1 MTYLG
6 EEIGKLGFGLM
17 RLPRL
22 EDGTANIELICQMV
36 DEFLDAGF
44 TYFDTAW
51 IYGDSEAVIA
61 KALIQRYPR
70 ESYQLATKGISW
82 IGCKTP
88 EEAQAQFHQSLE
100 RTGAGYFDFYLLHMT
115 GGPRT
120 RVFDDLGMWDF
131 VVQKKAEGLIRHIGF
146 SHHGTADELDEIL
159 TAHPETE
166 FVQLQVN
173 YLDWENPI
181 NQSRACLEVAA
192 RHEVPVTVMEPLR
205 GGLLA
210 DPPASVAKVFEDA
223 GELSPAAWGLRFVA
237 SQPNII
243 TVLSGMNSMDQ
254 MRDNIAALKGFDRL
268 NSEEMEVI
276 AKAQAAF
283 DAFDLIPC
291 TGCNYCAKVCLRT
304 PRARMAQCRRGQKSA
319 EQMHRML
326 FMRASV
332 PPKHLHRRRAET
344 SRRSHRLELSDCTSL
359 AEALLSQKSD
369 FRAGASS
376 RGDAPAIS

>member
-1 MTYLG
+1 MGYLD

-22 EDGTANIELICQMV
+22 EDGSFDEQLICDMV
-36 DEFLDAGF
+36 DEFLAAGF

-51 IYGDSEAVIA
+51 IYTGSEEVIA
-61 KALIQRYPR
+61 KALVQRYPR

-88 EEAQAQFHQSLE
+88 EEAQAQFYQSLE

-120 RVFDDLGMWDF
+120 QVFDLLGMWDF
-131 VVQKKAEGLIRHIGF
+131 VAQKKAEGLIRHIGF
-146 SHHGTADELDEIL
+146 SHHGSAAELDEIL
-159 TAHPETE
+159 TAHPEVE

-192 RHEVPVTVMEPLR
+192 KHGVPVTVMEPLR

-210 DPPASVAKVFEDA
+210 EPPANVAKVFADA
-223 GELSPAAWGLRFVA
+223 GDASPATWALRFVA

-243 TVLSGMNSMDQ
+243 TVLSGMNAMEQ
-254 MRDNIAALKGFDRL
+254 MRDNIAALKGFTGLTAD
-268 NSEEMEVI
+268 EMEVI
-276 AKAQAAF
+276 SDAQAAF
-283 DAFDLIPC
+283 DSFDLIPC
-291 TGCNYCAKVCLRT
+291 TGCNYCAKVC
-304 PRARMAQCRRGQKSA
+304 PQDVAISA
-319 EQMHRML
+319 SFLTLNANIMFGRHVQEWL
-326 FMRASV
+326 N
-332 PPKHLHRRRAET
+332 
-344 SRRSHRLELSDCTSL
+344 
-359 AEALLSQKSD
+359 
-369 FRAGASS
+369 ASS
-376 RGDAPAIS
+376 GRQKPSACIECHACEEACPQGIAIVDELKRAAEIIG

>member
-1 MTYLG
+1 MGYLG

-22 EDGTANIELICQMV
+22 ADGSIDVDLVSEMV

-51 IYGDSEAVIA
+51 VYGGSEEATA
-61 KALIQRYPR
+61 KALVQRHPR

-82 IGCKTP
+82 MGCKTP
-88 EEAQAQFHQSLE
+88 EEAQSHFYQSLE

-115 GGPRT
+115 GKGRE
-120 RVFDDLGMWDF
+120 RVYDDLGMWDF
-131 VVQKKAEGLIRHIGF
+131 IAQKKAEGFIRHIGF
-146 SHHGTADELDEIL
+146 SHHGTPEELDAIL

-192 RHEVPVTVMEPLR
+192 RHGVPVTVMEPLR

-210 DPPASVAKVFEDA
+210 APPANVAKVFSDA
-223 GELSPAAWGLRFVA
+223 GSKSPAAWALQFVA

-243 TVLSGMNSMDQ
+243 TILSGMNSMEQ
-254 MRDNIAALKGFDRL
+254 MRDNISALKGFEGLAPD
-268 NSEEMEVI
+268 EMKVI
-276 AKAQAAF
+276 DDAKAAL
-283 DAFDLIPC
+283 DSFDLVPC
-291 TGCNYCAKVCLRT
+291 TACDYCAKVCPQDVGISASFLALNAEIMFGRHVQEWLNASAGRQK
-304 PRARMAQCRRGQKSA
+304 PSACVECYSCEAACPQGISIVEELKRAA
-319 EQMHRML
+319 E
-326 FMRASV
+326 V
-332 PPKHLHRRRAET
+332 I
-344 SRRSHRLELSDCTSL
+344 
-359 AEALLSQKSD
+359 
-369 FRAGASS
+369 G
-376 RGDAPAIS
+376 

>member
-1 MTYLG
+1 MRIITEYRKRGLNDMTNLG

-223 GELSPAAWGLRFVA
+223 GELSPASWGLRFVA

-291 TGCNYCAKVCLRT
+291 TGCNYCAKVC
-304 PRARMAQCRRGQKSA
+304 PENIGISGA
-319 EQMHRML
+319 
-326 FMRASV
+326 F
-332 PPKHLHRRRAET
+332 
-344 SRRSHRLELSDCTSL
+344 L
-359 AEALLSQKSD
+359 ALNANIMFGRHVQEWLN
-369 FRAGASS
+369 AGAGKNPPSKCIECYS
-376 RGDAPAIS
+376 CEQACPQSISIVEELKRAAEVIG

>member
-1 MTYLG
+1 MGYLG

-22 EDGTANIELICQMV
+22 EDGSADIELVCQMV

-51 IYGDSEAVIA
+51 IYGDSEEVTA
-61 KALIQRYPR
+61 KALVERYPR

-88 EEAQAQFHQSLE
+88 EDAQSHFHQSLA

-131 VVQKKAEGLIRHIGF
+131 IVGKKEEGLIRHIGF
-146 SHHGTADELDEIL
+146 SHHGTAGELDEIL

-173 YLDWENPI
+173 YLDWENPV

-192 RHEVPVTVMEPLR
+192 RHGVPVTVMEPLR

-210 DPPASVAKVFEDA
+210 SPPANVAKVFSDA
-223 GELSPAAWGLRFVA
+223 GDASPAAWALRFVA

-243 TVLSGMNSMDQ
+243 TVLSGMNAIEQ
-254 MRDNIAALKGFDRL
+254 MRDNISALKGFAGLATEQMD
-268 NSEEMEVI
+268 VI
-276 AKAQAAF
+276 AAAQEAF
-283 DAFDLIPC
+283 NSFDLIPC
-291 TGCNYCAKVCLRT
+291 TACNYCAKVCPQDVGISGAFLALNANIMFGRFVQEWLNGGAGRNK
-304 PRARMAQCRRGQKSA
+304 PSACIECHACEAACPQGIAIVDELKRAAAVIG
-319 EQMHRML
+319 
-326 FMRASV
+326 
-332 PPKHLHRRRAET
+332 
-344 SRRSHRLELSDCTSL
+344 
-359 AEALLSQKSD
+359 
-369 FRAGASS
+369 
-376 RGDAPAIS
+376 

>member
-1 MTYLG
+1 MREVRIMGYLG

-22 EDGTANIELICQMV
+22 EDGSFDVDLICDMV
-36 DEFLDAGF
+36 DEFLAAGF

-51 IYGDSEAVIA
+51 VYTGSEEVIA
-61 KALIQRYPR
+61 KALVQRHPR

-82 IGCKTP
+82 MGCKTP
-88 EEAQAQFHQSLE
+88 EDAQAHFYQSLE

-120 RVFDDLGMWDF
+120 HVYDDLGMWDF
-131 VVQKKAEGLIRHIGF
+131 IAQKKAEGLIRHIGF
-146 SHHGTADELDEIL
+146 SHHGSAAELDEIL

-192 RHEVPVTVMEPLR
+192 KHGVPVTVMEPLR

-210 DPPASVAKVFEDA
+210 DPPANVAKVFADA
-223 GELSPAAWGLRFVA
+223 GDASPAAWALRFVA

-243 TVLSGMNSMDQ
+243 TILSGMNSMDQ
-254 MRDNIAALKGFDRL
+254 MRDNIAALTDFNGL
-268 NSEEMEVI
+268 SAEEMDVI
-276 AKAQAAF
+276 AAAQAAL
-283 DAFDLIPC
+283 DSFDLIPC
-291 TGCNYCAKVCLRT
+291 TACNYCAKVC
-304 PRARMAQCRRGQKSA
+304 PNDIGISA
-319 EQMHRML
+319 S
-326 FMRASV
+326 F
-332 PPKHLHRRRAET
+332 
-344 SRRSHRLELSDCTSL
+344 L
-359 AEALLSQKSD
+359 ALNADIMFGRHVQEWLN
-369 FRAGASS
+369 ASS
-376 RGDAPAIS
+376 GKQKPSACIECHACEAACPQEIAIVDELKRAAAVIG